1 MTTIKEHLNQAGI
14 RLAPGKLELVHGQL
28 SKITR
33 SPNLVPQPGRK
44 HENVLTHTLSMLGE
58 NQRVFQTYESVAR
71 ELDYLSAMAGI
82 FEHDISEG
90 FTPYGD
96 LNYANAAHT
105 DLRRAK
111 ELEEHSTSH
120 HFVEHNILGRESKK
134 RFHSFIDEW
143 AILDSPLSLYV
154 RLHDMGDGNK
164 SVIRK
169 AMDLHNGVIRKLDSQ
184 GNAQVW
190 PILEVESHI
199 SNIASNKTFPV
210 VEKLIHKL
218 IRKET
223 SLAILHWFDKGMMKT
238 YADAGWGYLPVI
250 QEMQTFLDT
259 ELKGFE
265 I

>member
-1 MTTIKEHLNQAGI
+1 MTKIEALLHSLDI
-14 RLAPGKLELVHGQL
+14 SLAPGKLDLVKRQL
-28 SKITR
+28 SGITR
-33 SPNLVPQPGRK
+33 SPNLVPQLGQS
-44 HENVLTHTLSMLGE
+44 HENVWTHTLSMLGE
-58 NQRVFQTYESVAR
+58 NQRLFQTYQSVAR
-71 ELDYLSAMAGI
+71 EIDDLSTITGI

-120 HFVEHNILGRESKK
+120 HFVEHNILGKESKK

-143 AILDSPLSLYV
+143 SILESPLSLLV
-154 RLHDMGDGNK
+154 RANDMTDGNTA
-164 SVIRK
+164 VIRK
-169 AMDLHNGVIRKLDSQ
+169 AMDLHNGVIQKLDSQ
-184 GNAQVW
+184 RNVQVW

-199 SNIASNKTFPV
+199 SYIAASKTFPV
-210 VEKLIHKL
+210 VEKLIFKL
-218 IRKET
+218 KRKET

-250 QEMQTFLDT
+250 QEMQIFLDK
-259 ELKGFE
+259 ELKGYE
-265 I
+265 L

>member
-1 MTTIKEHLNQAGI
+1 MTPIEALLHLLDI
-14 RLAPGKLELVHGQL
+14 SLAPGKLGLVQRQL
-28 SKITR
+28 SAITR
-33 SPNLVPQPGRK
+33 APNLVPHPGQS
-44 HENVLTHTLSMLGE
+44 HENVWTHTLSMLGE

-143 AILDSPLSLYV
+143 AILESPLSLYI
-154 RLHDMGDGNK
+154 RIHDMVDGNR

-169 AMDLHNGVIRKLDSQ
+169 AMDLHNGVIRKLDSH

-210 VEKLIHKL
+210 VEKLIHNL
-218 IRKET
+218 MRKET

-250 QEMQTFLDT
+250 REMQVFLDT